1 MHPFSPLLSFPL
13 SSPFLSPLLSSLL
26 SFTLLPSTPFLLLLF
41 LPFSRGKGD
50 YYRLGHSD
58 DSHCRSP
65 KRVVGPLA
73 NKKVVDIAC
82 GSLHCVVCTEDGKL
96 FTWGDNDEGQ
106 IGNDS
111 TTAMQGPQVGT
122 CHNGSYIQSLYT
134 VTIYS
139 HYIQSLYP
147 LKSA

>member
-1 MHPFSPLLSFPL
+1 MDIPHVLSFSPP
-13 SSPFLSPLLSSLL
+13 
-26 SFTLLPSTPFLLLLF
+26 LPSPPLTS
-41 LPFSRGKGD
+41 SRGKGD

-65 KRVVGPLA
+65 KRVMGPLA
-73 NKKVVDIAC
+73 NRTVVDIAC

-111 TTAMQGPQVGT
+111 TTAMQGPQVLVT
-122 CHNGSYIQSLYT
+122 TITT
-134 VTIYS
+134 VELHLTDTPQQQTPMI
-139 HYIQSLYP
+139 
-147 LKSA
+147 